1 MQLTK
6 KLTVAT
12 NINDLLNNTKL
23 IFKSQ
28 YYDNCTTERYIDG
41 SRAVVV

>member
-1 MQLTK
+1 MSENK
-6 KLTVAT
+6 ENPVAT
-12 NINDLLNNTKL
+12 NMNDLLNNTKL